1 MKALLL
7 AGGRGTRLRPLT
19 DSIPKPMVPIMG
31 KPLLEK
37 TILDLKKSGVDEVII
52 STCYKSD
59 YIKNRIAN
67 GEKLGIKVDYISEDL
82 PLGTGGAIKNSERF
96 LDDTF
101 IVLNSDIVS
110 NMPYEKFIKYHREK
124 NAQISIAMTEVE
136 DPSQYGVIE
145 FDNNSCI
152 KAFKEKPKKG
162 ETDSKWINAGIYI
175 FEPEVLNE
183 IPKNEIVSI
192 EKDTYPLLLN
202 KGYKMAA
209 YKYSDYWLDIGTL
222 KKYLQA
228 HIDIFSSH
236 YNNILGKKPDFKIN
250 NLIIKGKNIA
260 IDSDTNIIGPVFIGD
275 NVTICGNCNIGP
287 YTVIGNN
294 SLISSSCTIYK
305 SILWNNVNVD
315 KNVTLRNT
323 VITSNFKVKAHC
335 SIENKACV
343 TNDYNTD
350 LLAI

>member
-31 KPLLEK
+31 RPLLEK
-37 TILDLKKSGVDEVII
+37 TILNLKKSGVDEVII

-59 YIKNRIAN
+59 YIRNHIGN
-67 GEKLGIKVDYISEDL
+67 GEKLGIKVNYICEDL
-82 PLGTGGAIKNSERF
+82 PLGTGGAIKNSEKF
-96 LDDTF
+96 FNDTF
-101 IVLNSDIVS
+101 IILNSDIVS
-110 NMPYEKFIKYHREK
+110 NIPYDRFIKYHK
-124 NAQISIAMTEVE
+124 QKHAHVSIAMTEVE

-145 FDNNSCI
+145 FDNDNYI
-152 KAFKEKPKKG
+152 RAFKEKPKKG

-175 FEPEVLNE
+175 FEPEILNE
-183 IPKNEIVSI
+183 IPENRIVSI

-222 KKYLQA
+222 KKYFQA

-236 YNNILGKKPDFKIN
+236 YKNILTTKPDFKIN
-250 NLIIKGKNIA
+250 NLIIKGKNVT
-260 IDSDTNIIGPVFIGD
+260 IDSNSNINGPVFIGD
-275 NVTICGNCNIGP
+275 NVNICGNCHIGP

-294 SLISSSCTIYK
+294 SIVSSNCNIYK
-305 SILWNNVNVD
+305 SILWNKVNVD
-315 KNVTLRNT
+315 KNVTLKNT
-323 VITSNFKVKAHC
+323 VITSNCKLKAYC
-335 SIENKACV
+335 NIENKAC
-343 TNDYNTD
+343 TANDYTTD